1 MKIMIQAMLE
11 KALSRMN
18 YKGLVMIIKRK
29 SIVTLNILYWM
40 PDHKNI
46 LQEFIWQTKDIKPE
60 YPRVHKFLNFWHDNI
75 DAVISEVMLCD
86 EYETSYRPVKEF
98 YNG

>member
-18 YKGLVMIIKRK
+18 YKGLIMIIKRK

-46 LQEFIWQTKDIKPE
+46 LQEFIWQTKDVKPE

-86 EYETSYRPVKEF
+86 EYETSYRPVMEF

>member
-1 MKIMIQAMLE
+1 MKLMIQAMLE

-46 LQEFIWQTKDIKPE
+46 LQEFIWQTKDVKPE

-86 EYETSYRPVKEF
+86 EYETSYRQVKEF

>member
-1 MKIMIQAMLE
+1 MKLMIQAMLE

-46 LQEFIWQTKDIKPE
+46 LQEFIWQTKDVKPE